1 MPVCRQC
8 GAPLHLLKSADGSD
22 RCPNCGADQW
32 VSTPLQPRQSRPHF
46 AVTALLIAI
55 NVVVFV
61 IMVIK
66 GVPIMEPTSD
76 QLRSWGADFGP
87 LTLQG
92 QYWRVITSSFLHIGI
107 IHLLL
112 NMWCLWQ
119 LGLMAE
125 IFFGGMVTAGV
136 YVLTGTGAALLSLAW
151 NPLRVSAGAS
161 GAIFGIAG
169 TLITF
174 LYFGKL
180 GIPREKLKGTLNSVM
195 LFAFYNLVYGLRSGV
210 DNMAHL
216 GGLITGLVLGILFA
230 VSLRQPG
237 EGRLQFQRA
246 VLIGMACVLAGAF
259 VPLKHA
265 KAAEIEMG
273 NGLQASEG
281 SNYAEAIQHFQKYT
295 SMKPQDP
302 VGHAELGY
310 AFHRAGRTDE
320 AGREY
325 ERSLALKPDDPW
337 VETNLALIYKA
348 QNRPAEAVSLFRKAL
363 PEMKDRAEIY
373 KYYGEALKET
383 RDYASA
389 EDALRRSLALNGKD
403 AEAHRDL
410 AAVLSAQKKL
420 EAARTEEMIAAQLE
434 QQKSGNN
441 PPK

>member
-1 MPVCRQC
+1 
-8 GAPLHLLKSADGSD
+8 
-22 RCPNCGADQW
+22 
-32 VSTPLQPRQSRPHF
+32 
-46 AVTALLIAI
+46 
-55 NVVVFV
+55 
-61 IMVIK
+61 MVIK
-66 GVPIMEPTSD
+66 GVPVMEPTVD
-76 QLRSWGADFGP
+76 QLKSWGADFGP

-136 YVLTGTGAALLSLAW
+136 YVLTGVGAALLSLAW

-161 GAIFGIAG
+161 GAIFGITG

-180 GIPREKLKGTLNSVM
+180 GLPREKLKGILNSV
-195 LFAFYNLVYGLRSGV
+195 LFFAFYNLVYGLRTGV

-230 VSLRQPG
+230 ISFRQPR

-259 VPLKHA
+259 IPLRHA
-265 KAAEIEMG
+265 KAAEIALG
-273 NGLQASEG
+273 SGLQALEG
-281 SNYAEAIQHFQKYT
+281 SNYTEAIQRFQKYT

-302 VGHAELGY
+302 EGHAQLGY
-310 AFHRAGRTDE
+310 AFHRAERIDE
-320 AGREY
+320 ASREY
-325 ERSLALKPDDPW
+325 ERSLALKPDNPW

-363 PEMKDRAEIY
+363 PGIKDRAEIF
-373 KYYGEALKET
+373 KYYGEALAET
-383 RDYASA
+383 HDYPAA
-389 EDALRRSLALNGKD
+389 EDALRRSLAINGKD

-420 EAARTEEMIAAQLE
+420 EAAQTEESIAAALE

-441 PPK
+441 HPK